1 MNLQKCKD
9 KFDVLQDNIICTFT
23 SNGTTIS
30 NVNQG
35 VADIVDGISG
45 GPLVIPDGSKSGSAI
60 VYGIASF
67 IKPSSGSPDVWEF
80 EGGFFTDVRFYL
92 DWIKEKMV

>member
-9 KFDVLQDNIICTFT
+9 KFDVLLDNIICTFT
-23 SNGTTIS
+23 TNGTTIS
-30 NVNQG
+30 NVNKG
-35 VADIVDGISG
+35 DSG
-45 GPLVIPDGSKSGSAI
+45 GPLVIPDGSNSGSAI

-67 IKPSSGSPDVWEF
+67 ISTSSGSPHLWKY